1 MATESPMMN
10 GDVPPAVS
18 PPGPLEETLQVM
30 NNLIQENRDLKGE
43 NRGSFG
49 RLRCL
54 SSKLWRGAEKKI
66 DIIDIFKKSCL
77 SCLRSPASD
86 QPVNEGTF

>member
-1 MATESPMMN
+1 MTVRIAMATESPMMN

-54 SSKLWRGAEKKI
+54 SSKLWRGAEKK
-66 DIIDIFKKSCL
+66 
-77 SCLRSPASD
+77 
-86 QPVNEGTF
+86 N